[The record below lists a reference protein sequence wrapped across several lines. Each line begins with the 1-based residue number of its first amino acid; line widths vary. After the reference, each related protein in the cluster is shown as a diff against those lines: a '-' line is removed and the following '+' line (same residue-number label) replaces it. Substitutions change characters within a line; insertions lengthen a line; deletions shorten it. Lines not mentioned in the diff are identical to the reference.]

1 MNNFFKLAATA
12 VVTGALLLAGC
23 SSDKSASSAPAK
35 DTKEVTLKVGA
46 TPVPHAE
53 ILQQIIP
60 ILAKEGVKLQIVEFS
75 DYVLPNTALA
85 DKELDAN
92 FFQHVPYLEK
102 FNAEHKTDLIATTK
116 VHVEPMGVY
125 SHSIKSLT
133 ELQNGAKV
141 AIPNDPTNGGRA
153 LLLLQK
159 EGVIKLKEGG
169 TVSSTVADITDNAK
183 NLQIVE
189 LDAAQLPRSLDDV
202 TAAVINTNYALEAS
216 LNPLKDA
223 IAIESQDSP
232 YANVLVIRKDEANN
246 DAIKKL
252 QAALNSPEVKKFIQE
267 KYNGAIIPAF

>member
-1 MNNFFKLAATA
+1 MNRFFKLAATA
-12 VVTGALLLAGC
+12 VVAGAVLLAGC
-23 SSDKSASSAPAK
+23 GSDKNTASTAGK
-35 DTKEVTLKVGA
+35 DNKEVTLKVGA

-53 ILQQIIP
+53 ILQQIAP
-60 ILAKEGVKLQIVEFS
+60 LLAKEGVKLQIVEFS
-75 DYVLPNTALA
+75 DYVQPNTALA

-92 FFQHVPYLEK
+92 FFQHVPYLDK
-102 FNAEHKTDLIATTK
+102 FNSEHKTDLIAVTK

-125 SHSIKSLT
+125 SHSVKALSDIKD
-133 ELQNGAKV
+133 GAKI

-159 EGVIKLKEGG
+159 EGLITLKDGG
-169 TVSSTVADITDNAK
+169 SVASTIADITANAK

-202 TAAVINTNYALEAS
+202 AAAVINTNYALEAS

-223 IAIESQDSP
+223 IAIESKDSP

-246 DAIKKL
+246 EAIKKL
-252 QAALNSPEVKKFIQE
+252 EAALNSPEVKKFIQD